1 MVNLKGSKLTA
12 FSTLCQ
18 MCKCGGNWLSSE
30 RQTLPNHWKKC
41 CPNTL
46 LNNGEEG
53 KAATWKAATE
63 REIILILCSSVCWEI
78 WHQCESEID
87 PMSPALAEKIR
98 ASGQA
103 RLGPILR
110 GKAEE
115 GAKEYRLTGTFAFS
129 RSPIN
134 PKSFRCHPAR
144 SPFTALLTLTM
155 FSEMIHLKGPLIRKA
170 SKLDTTLNTNDNADL
185 KQTAALSQIMI
196 LSTPVYFK
204 WPWHTVTQGHSQG
217 TITLK
222 QGQFGK
228 QPRIDRS
235 KLFHLVM
242 MFEDILPI
250 ILLRVTSCQ
259 NIATVNSSVPD
270 SWWSMWQSRRW
281 CDTWDP
287 DHGLEGA
294 LFPHPLLGLEWLF
307 ALRLVLGPDKRPFP
321 SDTFSVHKNRQQC
334 NPFSEAYIRWAQRW
348 RHTEGNAQL
357 SSAERW
363 DWIYCPQRT
372 LLLLLLGLIALG
384 KKSFG
389 DRFA

>member
-1 MVNLKGSKLTA
+1 MVNLKENKLTA

-30 RQTLPNHWKKC
+30 RQTLSNHWKKC

-53 KAATWKAATE
+53 KAATWKAAT
-63 REIILILCSSVCWEI
+63 EIILILCSSVCWEI

-170 SKLDTTLNTNDNADL
+170 SKSDTTLNTRDNSDL

-228 QPRIDRS
+228 QPTIDKS
-235 KLFHLVM
+235 KCWWQLEHH
-242 MFEDILPI
+242 
-250 ILLRVTSCQ
+250 TSLKFGSRF
-259 NIATVNSSVPD
+259 I
-270 SWWSMWQSRRW
+270 WWW
-281 CDTWDP
+281 C
-287 DHGLEGA
+287 L
-294 LFPHPLLGLEWLF
+294 
-307 ALRLVLGPDKRPFP
+307 K
-321 SDTFSVHKNRQQC
+321 
-334 NPFSEAYIRWAQRW
+334 
-348 RHTEGNAQL
+348 
-357 SSAERW
+357 
-363 DWIYCPQRT
+363 T
-372 LLLLLLGLIALG
+372 LYQ
-384 KKSFG
+384 
-389 DRFA
+389 